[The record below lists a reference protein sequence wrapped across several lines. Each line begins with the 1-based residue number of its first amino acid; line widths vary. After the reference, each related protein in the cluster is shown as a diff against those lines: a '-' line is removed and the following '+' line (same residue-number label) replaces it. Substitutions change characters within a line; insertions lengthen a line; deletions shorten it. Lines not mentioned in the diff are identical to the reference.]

1 MLKIENVSKTYH
13 SKGTDYPVLKK
24 ISAVIHNGEFVA
36 VMGPSGSGK
45 TTLLNVISGFIS
57 ADEGKVLLDGNDFL
71 TEEES
76 RLSEIRQHKLGFVF
90 QDFMLLN
97 GLTIRENIFLPQII
111 AGREQRQMERNTQN
125 LLTVFGIEEIA
136 EKYPAEV
143 SGGQKQ
149 RTSIARALSNNPSI
163 VLADEPTGNL
173 DSKLSVPLAYF
184 CWSFLNLFLE
194 TQETAF
200 SIGWQGLCIAF
211 IFSVLNWLILRAV
224 NCSYIKKLDILKILK
239 TSDENEKAADGNL
252 PKLIL
257 GALLVPGGIAAFF
270 TLQNIGGLLNTLL
283 AYVSLAAAV
292 LGVYI
297 LIIQCSSIG
306 DILKKYSIRAY
317 YRNIVFY
324 NLLKQ
329 KIRQYTRSIFA
340 ATLLIT
346 FTTFGIGFIAA
357 GFIDGYNTALNEP
370 YDYTIHTTYEHPM
383 TEQRICEIAEESNTS
398 ITETARIDSLLVG
411 VQNTYKT
418 GETDWSSRI
427 VVSES
432 SFNSLS
438 GEDITVSRGSF
449 TVYYD
454 SIMEYKLNAFS
465 ADKSL
470 FYNPTTRQ
478 EFSLVQSEPVCRNGL
493 FNTRS
498 IFSSFLILNDEDYSL
513 LSDLLENQYKTV
525 SYMINVTDWRS
536 TSDFQNNILQAIVSD
551 NNGEL
556 FTNWHNSAAFSKT
569 GGHAEYLPYEG
580 NETRVARIWSL
591 YPQSKL
597 SSTTTQF
604 EAFATYLML
613 MLFIAVIA
621 FVSAVMIIG
630 LKLISTIWD
639 DSEVY
644 GNLRRLGMKRKNITT
659 LITEQ
664 MLFVYFIPAVLGC
677 VIGGFTTYRIMLVS
691 GIIYID
697 ETMRFVGC
705 VCGFVLILQLVIFL
719 LLRSRILRSL
729 SIRKSL

>member
-111 AGREQRQMERNTQN
+111 AGREQSQMERNTQN

-270 TLQNIGGLLNTLL
+270 
-283 AYVSLAAAV
+283 
-292 LGVYI
+292 
-297 LIIQCSSIG
+297 
-306 DILKKYSIRAY
+306 
-317 YRNIVFY
+317 
-324 NLLKQ
+324 
-329 KIRQYTRSIFA
+329 
-340 ATLLIT
+340 
-346 FTTFGIGFIAA
+346 
-357 GFIDGYNTALNEP
+357 
-370 YDYTIHTTYEHPM
+370 
-383 TEQRICEIAEESNTS
+383 
-398 ITETARIDSLLVG
+398 
-411 VQNTYKT
+411 
-418 GETDWSSRI
+418 
-427 VVSES
+427 
-432 SFNSLS
+432 
-438 GEDITVSRGSF
+438 
-449 TVYYD
+449 
-454 SIMEYKLNAFS
+454 
-465 ADKSL
+465 
-470 FYNPTTRQ
+470 
-478 EFSLVQSEPVCRNGL
+478 
-493 FNTRS
+493 
-498 IFSSFLILNDEDYSL
+498 
-513 LSDLLENQYKTV
+513 LSDLE
-525 SYMINVTDWRS
+525 
-536 TSDFQNNILQAIVSD
+536 
-551 NNGEL
+551 
-556 FTNWHNSAAFSKT
+556 
-569 GGHAEYLPYEG
+569 
-580 NETRVARIWSL
+580 
-591 YPQSKL
+591 
-597 SSTTTQF
+597 
-604 EAFATYLML
+604 
-613 MLFIAVIA
+613 
-621 FVSAVMIIG
+621 
-630 LKLISTIWD
+630 
-639 DSEVY
+639 
-644 GNLRRLGMKRKNITT
+644 
-659 LITEQ
+659 
-664 MLFVYFIPAVLGC
+664 
-677 VIGGFTTYRIMLVS
+677 
-691 GIIYID
+691 
-697 ETMRFVGC
+697 
-705 VCGFVLILQLVIFL
+705 
-719 LLRSRILRSL
+719 
-729 SIRKSL
+729 